1 MVYFIVLI
9 FPGLHVTL
17 EYTAIMDGGE
27 DNDDE
32 NQNLRIPRDEEL
44 YNVLEEELDL
54 HVPIIG
60 ENNNNSE
67 EDEVVIA
74 RLQPNRLDG
83 DEDGSTTEEED
94 ILDEEVPLQP
104 RIMLGGIMAF
114 LGQHRVDDSSS
125 NDEDNDDE
133 IDGSREKFD
142 SELPG
147 QHSYLGEGREVGGRI
162 ILDDDTNISLPL
174 LNQPGLALVP
184 GQVLP
189 LHLFH
194 PAVISMMR
202 Y

>member
-1 MVYFIVLI
+1 
-9 FPGLHVTL
+9 
-17 EYTAIMDGGE
+17 MDGGE

-32 NQNLRIPRDEEL
+32 SQNLRIPRDEEL

-133 IDGSREKFD
+133 TDGSREKFD

>member
-32 NQNLRIPRDEEL
+32 SQNLRIPRDEEL